1 MSWKY
6 ILKERNPFMN
16 KLTKVLEKL
25 ASEVRSRGLYVQTA
39 FNLTSKYIRELETEE
54 YLSVAKIEE
63 VLLEALTA
71 PLMSYQMKLQDE
83 NFQEKLQEIADLGE
97 VKASEEDEAP
107 PFTQFEKLTPEQ
119 NEAIKEILTTVVND
133 AYKQVKDT
141 VESAMEELGNDLEQ
155 RLSSKGLDKDIDR
168 VKIEQTKKRVSAVFK
183 RLLLDKQ
190 FKITYTLNL
199 TTDMIKLSVIERMVI
214 DRNIPEEDKI
224 YPIETNTFAQ
234 IMGDFFAPFPKDFDW
249 VGKSW
254 SNHLRD

>member
-25 ASEVRSRGLYVQTA
+25 AREVRSRGLYVQTA
-39 FNLTSKYIRELETEE
+39 FDLTSKYIRELETEE

-63 VLLEALTA
+63 VLLEALSA

-83 NFQEKLQEIADLGE
+83 NFQEKLQDIADLGE
-97 VKASEEDEAP
+97 VKASEEEESED
-107 PFTQFEKLTPEQ
+107 TQFEKLTPEQ
-119 NEAIKEILTTVVND
+119 NAAIKEILTTVVND
-133 AYKQVKDT
+133 AYKQIKET
-141 VESAMEELGNDLEQ
+141 VESAMEELGEDLEE

-183 RLLLDKQ
+183 QLLLDKQ

-214 DRNIPEEDKI
+214 DRNIPEGDKI

-249 VGKSW
+249 VTKSW

>member
-16 KLTKVLEKL
+16 KLTKVLERL
-25 ASEVRSRGLYVQTA
+25 AREVRSRGLYVQTA
-39 FNLTSKYIRELETEE
+39 FDLTSKYIRELETEE

-83 NFQEKLQEIADLGE
+83 NFQKKLQDIADLGE
-97 VKASEEDEAP
+97 VKASEEEDDED
-107 PFTQFEKLTPEQ
+107 TQFEKLTPEQ
-119 NEAIKEILTTVVND
+119 NAAIKEILTTVVND
-133 AYKQVKDT
+133 AYKQVKET
-141 VESAMEELGNDLEQ
+141 VESAMEELGNDLEE

-168 VKIEQTKKRVSAVFK
+168 VKIEQTKKRVKAVFK

-224 YPIETNTFAQ
+224 YPIEINTFAQ

-249 VGKSW
+249 VTKSW

>member
-25 ASEVRSRGLYVQTA
+25 AREVRSRGLYVQTA
-39 FNLTSKYIRELETEE
+39 FDLTSKYIRELETEE

-63 VLLEALTA
+63 VLLEALSA

-83 NFQEKLQEIADLGE
+83 SFQKKLQDIADLGE
-97 VKASEEDEAP
+97 VKASEEDVNED
-107 PFTQFEKLTPEQ
+107 TQFEKLTPEQ
-119 NEAIKEILTTVVND
+119 NAAIKEILTTIVND
-133 AYKQVKDT
+133 AYKQIKDT
-141 VESAMEELGNDLEQ
+141 VESAMEELGNDLEE
-155 RLSSKGLDKDIDR
+155 RLSSKGLDKEIDR

-183 RLLLDKQ
+183 QLLLDKQ

-224 YPIETNTFAQ
+224 YPIEINTFAQ

>member
-25 ASEVRSRGLYVQTA
+25 AREVGSRGLYVQTA
-39 FNLTSKYIRELETEE
+39 FDLTSKYIRELETEE
-54 YLSVAKIEE
+54 FLSVAKIEE
-63 VLLEALTA
+63 VLLEALSA
-71 PLMSYQMKLQDE
+71 PLMSYQIRLQDE
-83 NFQEKLQEIADLGE
+83 SFQEKLQDIADLGE
-97 VKASEEDEAP
+97 VRASEEDEETDPADL
-107 PFTQFEKLTPEQ
+107 ESLTPEQ
-119 NEAIKEILTTVVND
+119 NAAIKEILTTVVND
-133 AYKQVKDT
+133 AYKQIKET
-141 VESAMEELGNDLEQ
+141 VESAMEELENDLENSMGEMDEQ
-155 RLSSKGLDKDIDR
+155 VDKI
-168 VKIEQTKKRVSAVFK
+168 KIEQTKKRVSAVFK
-183 RLLLDKQ
+183 QLLLDKQ

-224 YPIETNTFAQ
+224 YPIEINTFAQ